1 MIKLTGLIICL
12 LLTAQVL
19 GQSTCSVSNLD
30 GIASG
35 VINLGVPNAPLAQT
49 TYTQTLSGF
58 NLGVFAQVFYAFAI
72 AGFQAPS
79 SQQFYSLVVDQVIFS
94 NGNTQMNV
102 TMNYL
107 YNANGINYQTS
118 WTKVK
123 LSWMAASTGFETV
136 VLGDPLGG
144 NYIWTGTVGLYAP
157 FNDISGA
164 IMTNSPFIPQTG
176 DMANSPAC
184 GYINS
189 SPGYFDLT
197 CNTFPN
203 ARFVTH
209 SYIMGFQFNPSGT
222 YTLAASAIQGNGGDS
237 TADSN
242 EALDPLSQIVHIPAG
257 PVTALPLTGP
267 QILIEG
273 FGSQLQY
280 VKVAIVITTILD
292 ITNYPASNTAKFS
305 YSGIYMKYTLFNQ
318 ANPLQQAANA
328 NAGNQNY
335 NYFSLLK
342 AKYEIYGLSSF
353 RINTLPSN
361 VTVVDYDINFPD
373 INTIQVQSNDVNYIN
388 NVRVASD
395 RWNSLI
401 NTCSASTTI
410 MYNIQQKS
418 LTTVPSFQVGQQSIH
433 ESSSKLNFQYNAAA
447 IGDPTTPLSASIVF
461 TNSLFFEKF
470 TPNMAYRLYFKI
482 SNRNIPGIAPVA
494 TVGYSSLTASTSIQ
508 YTISI
513 QGNQIVNQVRTTDL
527 AKVPLGTDDVWEES
541 IGYIFTTPNPV
552 VTLVINAP
560 RDPTNPI
567 RFES

>member
-58 NLGVFAQVFYAFAI
+58 NLGVFAQVFHAFAI

-79 SQQFYSLVVDQVIFS
+79 NQQFYSLVVDQVVFS

-107 YNANGINYQTS
+107 YNSNGINYQTS

-123 LSWMAASTGFETV
+123 LSWMASSTGFQTV
-136 VLGDPLGG
+136 VVDDPLGG
-144 NYIWTGTVGLYAP
+144 NYIWAGSVGLSAP
-157 FNDISGA
+157 FTDVSGA

-176 DMANSPAC
+176 DMDNSPAC

-189 SPGYFDLT
+189 SPGFFDLT

-203 ARFVTH
+203 SRFVTH

-222 YTLAASAIQGNGGDS
+222 FTLAASAIQGNGG
-237 TADSN
+237 TVAADAN
-242 EALDPLSQIVHIPAG
+242 EALLAADIVHVPSG
-257 PVTALPLTGP
+257 GVTTLPLTGP
-267 QILIEG
+267 KLLIEG

-292 ITNYPASNTAKFS
+292 ITTYPTSNTAKFS
-305 YSGIYMKYTLFNQ
+305 YSGIYMKYTLYNQ
-318 ANPLQQAANA
+318 ANPLQQAPNA
-328 NAGNQNY
+328 NDGNQNY

-353 RINTLPSN
+353 RINTLPAD

-373 INTIQVQSNDVNYIN
+373 INTIQVQSNNVNYIN
-388 NVRVASD
+388 NVRVAAD

-401 NTCSASTTI
+401 NSCSASTTI
-410 MYNIQQKS
+410 MFNIQQKS

-433 ESSSKLNFQYNAAA
+433 ETSSRLDFVYNAAS

-470 TPNMAYRLYFKI
+470 TPNMAYRLAFRIANK
-482 SNRNIPGIAPVA
+482 NIPGVNPGTTI
-494 TVGYSSLTASTSIQ
+494 GYSSLSASTSIQ

-513 QGNQIVNQVRTTDL
+513 QGNQIVSQVRSTDL
-527 AKVPLGTDDVWEES
+527 TKVPTGTDDIWEES

-552 VTLVINAP
+552 VTLVINVP
-560 RDPTNPI
+560 RDSTNGI
-567 RFES
+567 RF